1 MGGPLLALL
10 LQSAPFLS
18 GSWALPAT
26 RACSAQ
32 EMRELTA
39 APDAADT
46 PFRLTC
52 RAGLNGRP
60 VLRRVLIEGAEA
72 SGAGVDCGGGSL
84 GRPGA
89 RTTTQ
94 TPTVAIWSRR
104 IDGAVP
110 LWSRP
115 TDIFLRNCTVHGAIR
130 IWGMGVGGR
139 IDDLRNSSRTPG
151 HTVAAQAAGP
161 SHISLTGLSFTA
173 TGSIP
178 LYVGPGVTQVTVD
191 GGRFGGRSDST
202 AVYLDAESAGAV
214 IRNVGF
220 DIRTPREIIAVDGS
234 ARNTITGNRFVLG
247 GHAGS
252 GGGVFLYRNCGEDG
266 VIRHQTPSDNVITDN
281 VFTGASLLPPRT
293 VVVGAREG
301 GRRYCGDDRGWPFG
315 SSLDD
320 GDHATGNIVARNRT
334 VR

>member
-1 MGGPLLALL
+1 MVGPLLALL
-10 LQSAPFLS
+10 LQS

-26 RACSAQ
+26 RDCSAV
-32 EMRELTA
+32 EMAELTA

-52 RAGLNGRP
+52 RASLNGRP
-60 VLRRVLIEGAEA
+60 ILRRILIEGGEA
-72 SGAGVDCGGGSL
+72 SGAGIDCGGGGI

-104 IDGAVP
+104 LDGP
-110 LWSRP
+110 EPRWSRP
-115 TDIFLRNCTVHGAIR
+115 TDVFMRNCTIHGAVR

-139 IDDLRNSSRTPG
+139 IDDLRTSSRTPG
-151 HTVAAQAAGP
+151 HTAAAQGAGP
-161 SHISLTGLSFTA
+161 SHVALTNLTFAA

-178 LYVGPGVTQVTVD
+178 LYVGPGVTAVTVE
-191 GGRFGGRSDST
+191 GGRFNGRSDST
-202 AVYLDAESAGAV
+202 AIYLDAESAGNTV
-214 IRNVGF
+214 RNLAF

-234 ARNTITGNRFVLG
+234 ARNTIVGNRFALG
-247 GHAGS
+247 GQARN
-252 GGGVFLYRNCGEDG
+252 GGGIFLYRNCGEDG

-281 VFTGASLLPPRT
+281 VFTGASLLRPRT

-301 GRRYCGDDRGWPFG
+301 GRRYCADDRGWPFG

-320 GDHATGNIVARNRT
+320 GDHATGNIVARNGATR
-334 VR
+334 